1 MPLSG
6 DMMPMEDTS
15 GTALED
21 SPSPSSLANI
31 SKRMAAAERCVDDAL
46 ALSGPCSAAECAA
59 APRLPLPAE
68 QLRPD
73 MPLCDDTEGRRLH

>member
-1 MPLSG
+1 MVELDRNRLHLNDLIQPWHFSARL
-6 DMMPMEDTS
+6 
-15 GTALED
+15 
-21 SPSPSSLANI
+21 
-31 SKRMAAAERCVDDAL
+31 AAAERCVDYVL